1 MMPNASGHNHSSNPA
16 SYEKEKGGEER
27 PIIQDDEIDLVQ
39 LVRTLWNQRR
49 VVIYTT
55 IIAVGIGL
63 MVALLSPVKYTASAT
78 LLPQTETKSNLGN
91 LGGLASLAGINL
103 SSMMGDATGIQPEL
117 YPRVVNSYPFLN
129 DLVHEPFTFEKE
141 SAPVSLYEKRLADS
155 IPGIGSTILKYTL
168 RLPWTLKNALSGKE
182 VSATKSLS
190 GRDMEVTVLTE
201 EEMELLEETSGDIK
215 VEVDNKTG
223 LVSISAELGEPLLT
237 AQVTQKT
244 VELLQKYIINYKTKQ
259 VRDNLE
265 FIDARHTEKKREFE
279 AAQRAF
285 FDYRDRH
292 RNMVTERA
300 DARFQELSDA
310 YDLAAEVYKNLAQ
323 QREQA
328 EIAVKKETP
337 AFSVI
342 EPVKVPLKK
351 SAPRRS
357 LIMVVSVFLGGFLG
371 VMLVFGRM
379 LWGKL
384 KEVW

>member
-1 MMPNASGHNHSSNPA
+1 MSPKSSETRLPMNEPA
-16 SYEKEKGGEER
+16 SDSRAKEG
-27 PIIQDDEIDLVQ
+27 PIIRDDEIDLIQ
-39 LVRTLWNQRR
+39 LARTLWNQRG

-55 IIAVGIGL
+55 LVVAGIGL

-103 SSMMGDATGIQPEL
+103 SSMMGDATGIQPDL
-117 YPRVVNSYPFLN
+117 YPRIVNSFPFLN
-129 DLVHEPFTFEKE
+129 ELVHQPFNFEAEP
-141 SAPVSLYEKRLADS
+141 APVSLYEKRLADS
-155 IPGIGSTILKYTL
+155 IPGIGSTIVKYTL
-168 RLPWTLKNALSGKE
+168 RLPWTLKNALTRKK
-182 VSATKSLS
+182 VSATKSQPR
-190 GRDMEVTVLTE
+190 RDLEVTVLSE
-201 EEMELLEETSGDIK
+201 KEMELLEETSGDIK

-223 LVSISAELGEPLLT
+223 LVSISAELEEPLLT

-265 FIDARHTEKKREFE
+265 FIDARHAEKKKEFE
-279 AAQRAF
+279 VAQRAF

-292 RNMVTERA
+292 RNMVAERA

-342 EPVKVPLKK
+342 EPVKVPIEK

-357 LIMVVSVFLGGFLG
+357 LILVVSVFLGGFLG
-371 VMLVFGRM
+371 VMLVFARM

-384 KEVW
+384 REAW